1 MRTQR
6 WSSTH
11 MLSLTKINSSR
22 NQSRS
27 ARSGDGYLFYLQAPS
42 IRERSDFA
50 EYLRGSNALGHPA
63 PFWAGDGARLLGL
76 EGAPEPEHV
85 ERLAH
90 GFHPVSGAPL
100 VQGAGD
106 RHVMGLDMTF
116 SAPKDVSAAFAAA
129 DSKTQREII
138 KGLQEAARAALR
150 YAEACALTRH
160 EKGGRVQR
168 EAEATLA
175 ACHTHFSSRCL
186 EPQLHVHGFFL
197 NVGKRQGSNEW
208 SALELRPQFERK
220 LATGAVFRAELA
232 WRMRELGFAVV
243 PDGPYFKLAGISDA
257 QREALST
264 RSRQIREHLDKH
276 AAGDHS
282 AAAKS
287 VAALNT
293 RAGKAEPPSPELLAL
308 FKAQAA
314 GVGLDA
320 AAIARMRVGLVAS
333 ASPVEQ
339 SSAASTPSTPADAA
353 ILDASL
359 PTLFADASR
368 ANEPPFT
375 IDRDELLEELMSS
388 KSCATR
394 QEALA
399 AICARAMGRWSADEC
414 LAELDRLMAS
424 DLVARLGTTASMTEI
439 FASKK
444 RQALESTVD
453 ARVRDGKESRAHA
466 IDQALVDREFDALE
480 SELRATLGVEV
491 SLDQQRAAARHV
503 ACETGRHAFV
513 VGWAGTGKTTMLRAA
528 TRAYSAA
535 GFSIVGCCQSAVAAR
550 NLARETGAKSRTVAS
565 LLLAA
570 RSGRAPLNE
579 RSIVVLDEAGMVG
592 SPEFAALQ
600 EIVLTAGAKLVC
612 VGDPKQLQPI
622 SGGGIFASLLREHG
636 RAEISKIQRQKTAF
650 EPLLEWLASQARAGQ
665 GITKEQV
672 TALRQAPEDARMAAT
687 EKLCAS
693 APKLARAF
701 ARWRERFDHE
711 WLREAVSELADGAA
725 LPALRLLDQRG
736 RLRILG
742 VGAQPNASIFD
753 PGFAVEPGA
762 KPMETPAMRAAVEAW
777 ATDKTQLPNK
787 IMIAAT
793 RVEVAA
799 LNAMAR
805 AVLVEKG
812 LVQDEAGL
820 DLPIN
825 IRDAEPEIKRFAP
838 GDRVVFTKNDRE
850 LGVANGATGTIQAVN
865 VGTMLGVAH
874 PELVVELDDAIG
886 EAKDAIK
893 NLIVPASFGWL
904 DLSFC
909 LTNNKSQGR
918 TVDSAHVLVNPATA
932 IVDREWAYVAAS
944 RSRFATTLYV
954 DAAAIAAF
962 DPESHLAAAQAGWQG
977 ALDRE
982 QIIEALA
989 RRMSKSRAKGTTLD
1003 YRDAPS
1009 AEREAMRISAPVSP
1023 PTPTAANVPSTTA
1036 RPTPAP
1042 ASSPENAKD
1051 RSRHR
1056 RHASGSPQR
1065 KVKETRGPNNR
1076 APAPLPAS
1084 PQARQRVRRL
1094 MGAKPSRRRD
1104 AGPEIDNDLRP

>member
-1 MRTQR
+1 
-6 WSSTH
+6 
-11 MLSLTKINSSR
+11 MLSLTKINSAKNR
-22 NQSRS
+22 
-27 ARSGDGYLFYLQAPS
+27 ARSGNGYLFYIQSPS
-42 IRERSDFA
+42 TRERGDFA
-50 EYLRGSNALGHPA
+50 EYLRGSPDLGQPA

-76 EGAPEPEHV
+76 GNTPEPEHV

-90 GFHPVSGAPL
+90 GFHPLTGEPL
-100 VQGAGD
+100 VQGAGS
-106 RHVMGLDMTF
+106 RHVMGLDLTF

-129 DSKTQREII
+129 DAQTQREII
-138 KGLQEAARAALR
+138 ACLQDAARVALR
-150 YAEACALTRH
+150 YAESGALTRH

-175 ACHTHFSSRCL
+175 ACHVHFASRSQD
-186 EPQLHVHGFFL
+186 PQLHLHAFFL

-232 WRMRELGFAVV
+232 WRMRELGFAVI
-243 PDGPYFKLAGISDA
+243 PDGPYFKLAGISDT

-264 RSRQIREHLDKH
+264 RSRQIREHLHKH

-282 AAAKS
+282 AAAKN

-293 RAGKAEPPSPELLAL
+293 RAGKAEPPLPKLLVL
-308 FKAQAA
+308 FRAQAA

-320 AAIARMRVGLVAS
+320 AAIARMRVGLAAS
-333 ASPVEQ
+333 ATPLEQ
-339 SSAASTPSTPADAA
+339 SSAASAPSAPAGAL
-353 ILDASL
+353 ILDASP
-359 PTLFADASR
+359 PTLFANAPRTDDLS
-368 ANEPPFT
+368 FT

-399 AICARAMGRWSADEC
+399 GICTRAMGRWSADEC

-424 DLVARLGTTASMTEI
+424 DMVARLGTTATMTEI

-444 RQALESTVD
+444 RQTLETTVD

-466 IDQALVDREFDALE
+466 IDPALINREFDALE
-480 SELRATLGVEV
+480 SELRKQLGVGV
-491 SLDQQRAAARHV
+491 SLDQQRAAAHHV

-535 GFSIVGCCQSAVAAR
+535 GFSIVGCCQSAAAAR
-550 NLARETGAKSRTVAS
+550 NLARETGAKSRTLAS

-570 RSGRAPLNE
+570 RSGPAPLNE

-600 EIVLTAGAKLVC
+600 EVVLAAGAKLVC

-622 SGGGIFASLLREHG
+622 AGGGIFASLLREHG

-650 EPLLEWLASQARAGQ
+650 EPLLEWLATQARAGQ

-672 TALRQAPEDARMAAT
+672 AALRQAPEDARMAAI

-693 APKLARAF
+693 APKLARGF

-711 WLREAVSELADGAA
+711 WLREAVSDLAEGAA
-725 LPALRLLDQRG
+725 LSALRLLDQRG

-742 VGAQPNASIFD
+742 VGVLPNASVFD
-753 PGFAVEPGA
+753 PEFAVEPGA
-762 KPMETPAMRAAVEAW
+762 KPMETPAMRSAVEAW
-777 ATDKTQLPNK
+777 ATDKTPLAAK
-787 IMIAAT
+787 ILIAAT

-812 LVQDEAGL
+812 LIQDEAGL

-825 IRDAEPEIKRFAP
+825 IRDAEPETKRFAP

-850 LGVANGATGTIQAVN
+850 LGVANGATGTIRAVN
-865 VGTMLGVAH
+865 AGAMLGVAQ

-886 EAKDAIK
+886 ETKDTSK
-893 NLIVPASFGWL
+893 NLIVPASFGWF

-909 LTNNKSQGR
+909 LTNSKSQGR
-918 TVDSAHVLVNPATA
+918 TVDSAHVLVNPA

-962 DPESHLAAAQAGWQG
+962 DPESHLAAAQADWQG

-989 RRMSKSRAKGTTLD
+989 RRMGKSRAKETTLD

-1009 AEREAMRISAPVSP
+1009 ADRDAMRISAPISP
-1023 PTPTAANVPSTTA
+1023 LTPTGTATPAITPTPA
-1036 RPTPAP
+1036 PAP

-1051 RSRHR
+1051 RSGHR
-1056 RHASGSPQR
+1056 RHANASPQR
-1065 KVKETRGPNNR
+1065 KAREARVPNNR
-1076 APAPLPAS
+1076 SPAPLPAS

-1094 MGAKPSRRRD
+1094 MGAKRARHRN
-1104 AGPEIDNDLRP
+1104 AGPELGEDLLR